1 MTTQHAT
8 TRTATSIAFAIPV
21 LPGQTDLDRRTM
33 SACWHGERSE
43 QHAASRRRH
52 GITRESVWI
61 QATPNGD
68 VAVVVIEAQDIAA
81 ALGRLADSDSEFDV
95 WFRDHIRDVH
105 GIDLQAGLAPTEQVL
120 DYRDDQPAR

>member
-1 MTTQHAT
+1 MTTQS
-8 TRTATSIAFAIPV
+8 ATSIAFAIPV

-33 SACWHGERSE
+33 HSCWHGERSG

-61 QATPNGD
+61 QATPDGD
-68 VAVVVIEAQDIAA
+68 VVVVVIEAHDIAA
-81 ALGRLADSDSEFDV
+81 ALAGLADSDSEFDS
-95 WFRDHIRDVH
+95 WFREHIRIVH

-120 DYRDDQPAR
+120 DYRAAQSAG